1 MGEGIEG
8 EDGGGDSGG
17 DRGRGQGEE
26 TGGGDRGR
34 RRGRGGVLKWRQCM
48 RLAARTFSAL
58 FGCLPSS
65 STFFA
70 DKFKISS

>member
-1 MGEGIEG
+1 MRR
-8 EDGGGDSGG
+8 
-17 DRGRGQGEE
+17 DRGRGYGERMGEGTVEE